1 MLKKFILITS
11 LIPAIALIS
20 CSAQQ
25 LTYESINRSLGQTA
39 DKIDKERSRILRLDK
54 EGAPGYYYIIDKS
67 GQVIY
72 HPRKSLIGK
81 DFSRYPFVK
90 KILEERNG
98 SFAMETGGT
107 NTSVF
112 YKELSDGS
120 VLCYTIESSRYTI
133 DRQ

>member
-1 MLKKFILITS
+1 MKKIIGRILS
-11 LIPAIALIS
+11 LFLLFLMA
-20 CSAQQ
+20 CSTQQ
-25 LTYESINRSLGQTA
+25 LTYYSINKSLGQMA
-39 DKIDKERSRILRLDK
+39 EKIDSDRSRILHLDK
-54 EGAPGYYYIIDKS
+54 EGAPGYYYIIDNR

-90 KILEERNG
+90 KILEEKNG

-107 NTSVF
+107 DTSVF
-112 YKELSDGS
+112 YRELSDGS

-133 DRQ
+133 NRQ